1 LKKDFEDEL
10 DKNSSKEIPPS
21 SLDKK
26 IQNLIELICNVT
38 EMEKALKEM
47 KYDSQKA
54 PLGKLSKNQ
63 IKLGYAA
70 LKEIED
76 LIAQN
81 KHNSGQAII
90 QANNDFYSRIPHDL
104 GIFEIILFNLM
115 TFLNV

>member
-1 LKKDFEDEL
+1 MIIRICIFINFFQAISFLNLNYTLCQHPGKYDLVEKDYSNTNSDSELKKDFEDEL
-10 DKNSSKEIPPS
+10 DTNSSKEIPPS

-63 IKLGYAA
+63 IKAG
-70 LKEIED
+70 
-76 LIAQN
+76 QN
-81 KHNSGQAII
+81 KKK
-90 QANNDFYSRIPHDL
+90 
-104 GIFEIILFNLM
+104 
-115 TFLNV
+115 T